1 MWLPVLQLTKF
12 SIAGSDTTAVAVRII
27 FLHLMS
33 NPRILSRF
41 RAEFSRA
48 SISSPI
54 RDSEARNLPYL
65 QAIIKEGLRYWPPV
79 VGLMAKEVPPAGD
92 VINGMFIPGGTS
104 IGYDAFGIF
113 RDKEIFGEDA
123 DVFRPERWL
132 KDSAEKIKELEQTLD
147 LVFSFGKYQCL
158 GRNVALMEL
167 NKVFVEVR
175 NRVDFL

>member
-1 MWLPVLQLTKF
+1 
-12 SIAGSDTTAVAVRII
+12 
-27 FLHLMS
+27 
-33 NPRILSRF
+33 
-41 RAEFSRA
+41 
-48 SISSPI
+48 
-54 RDSEARNLPYL
+54 
-65 QAIIKEGLRYWPPV
+65 
-79 VGLMAKEVPPAGD
+79 MAKEVPPAGE